1 MKSVEQVV
9 CTAGNWIDEKELP
22 INPNLKVVRRNN
34 PNYGLTEDAIHDRNE
49 FIRCHL
55 LSEFQLLTMIPKQ
68 DTQDDFFI
76 FDCDVTSSEYNA
88 FNTHDFQRT
97 QRPFNKYHYAMK
109 KIMERVKD
117 LAIMHSSIS
126 YEEGRLAIYR
136 RYEAL
141 VDREFRHRLLTLA
154 DRYKVEADEERRYWM
169 KQKIAELSRRILESK
184 RIWAQYAP
192 AESWDR

>member
-1 MKSVEQVV
+1 MNSKEQISSTVDCWIVEE
-9 CTAGNWIDEKELP
+9 DLP
-22 INPNLKVVRRNN
+22 VGANLKVLRKKDL
-34 PNYGLTEDAIHDRNE
+34 NYGLTEDEIQDRKE

-55 LSEFQLLTMIPKQ
+55 LSEFELLTMIPKQ
-68 DTQDDFFI
+68 DTEEDFFI
-76 FDCDVTSSEYNA
+76 FDCDVTSPEYNA

-126 YEEGRLAIYR
+126 DEEGRLATHQ

-141 VDREFRHRLLTLA
+141 VDREFRQRQLA
-154 DRYKVEADEERRYWM
+154 LAKRHKVEADEEKRCWM
-169 KQKIAELSRRILESK
+169 KQKIAELTRRILDCK
-184 RIWAQYAP
+184 RIWGQYAP
-192 AESWDR
+192 PENWDR